1 MGDRVSA
8 SRAQP
13 FLRWAGSKRQLLPI
27 LERYWC
33 DGYDRYLEPFAGS
46 ACLYFR
52 LRPRK
57 ALLGDANAELIQTYR
72 AIKKEAAVVAEHLLR
87 LKKGREEYLRLRSLD
102 PERLTPSER
111 AARFIYLNRFCFNG
125 LYRTNAAGQFN
136 VPYGGDKAGNL
147 PSPGTLSECSRLLRT
162 ARLVQGDFEG
172 VLKLAEPGDF
182 VYMDPPFS
190 VANRRVFAEYNP
202 TVFGPSDLA
211 RLRFWMESLAERNI
225 AFLVSYADCAEA
237 EALRK
242 DFEAE
247 KVTVKRNIA
256 GFAARRGESGE
267 VLIYN
272 TTPGARRLQSHV
284 V

>member
-1 MGDRVSA
+1 M
-8 SRAQP
+8 
-13 FLRWAGSKRQLLPI
+13 
-27 LERYWC
+27 
-33 DGYDRYLEPFAGS
+33 
-46 ACLYFR
+46 
-52 LRPRK
+52 
-57 ALLGDANAELIQTYR
+57 GDANAELIQTYR